1 MSTAQ
6 TLPPSST
13 PEISTPT
20 MDGVAHDGQRPI
32 RSRYEWM
39 DNLRLVLIV
48 GVIGAHVASAYVID
62 SDWYYMERTT
72 NAVTEL
78 AFGIV
83 VFMGG
88 LFGMGLLFL
97 VAGLLTPPAFARKGP
112 RLFVRDRILRL
123 GLPLVVFIAVIDP
136 LTDYIGHRAMGQADG
151 FLDYLGT
158 WIRQDA
164 DAGPA
169 WFIAALLAFSLVYA
183 AWRTAVPTRSG
194 SRMPFTS
201 PQLVGF
207 WMFIVVA
214 SFLTRL
220 VWPFMSDSI
229 FGLNLWEF
237 PQMMAM
243 FALGAQAA
251 ERGWAGGPLPDRVS
265 RRCGWA
271 AVSGMLMLLL
281 LVAIAAQGADENALL
296 GGFHVQALAIPIVE
310 ATVAIAMSLWTLEWF
325 RRRWNRSGSIS
336 RAAGRASYAAYLV
349 HAPVVVVLSIALR
362 WVAVPVE
369 IKFVV
374 VFLAGVP
381 AAFALGRLATRSRVL
396 GRVI

>member
-1 MSTAQ
+1 
-6 TLPPSST
+6 
-13 PEISTPT
+13 
-20 MDGVAHDGQRPI
+20 
-32 RSRYEWM
+32 M

-72 NAVTEL
+72 KALTEL

-112 RLFVRDRILRL
+112 RLFIRDRVLRL
-123 GLPLVVFIAVIDP
+123 GFPLVVFIAVIDP

-183 AWRTAVPTRSG
+183 AWRTAVPAGSVSG
-194 SRMPFTS
+194 LPFRGT
-201 PQLVGF
+201 QLVGF
-207 WMFIVVA
+207 GMFIVGA

-251 ERGWAGGPLPDRVS
+251 ERGWAGGPIPDRL
-265 RRCGWA
+265 RRTCRRT
-271 AVSGMLMLLL
+271 AVAGMVMLVL
-281 LVAIAAQGADENALL
+281 LVAVAGGSDDESALL

-310 ATVAIAMSLWTLEWF
+310 ATVAIGMSLWTLEWF
-325 RRRWNRSGSIS
+325 RRRWNRSSSMS
-336 RAAGRASYAAYLV
+336 RAASRASYAAYLV
-349 HAPVVVVLSIALR
+349 HAPAVVLLSVALG

-374 VFLAGVP
+374 VFFAGVP
-381 AAFALGRLATRSRVL
+381 VAFILGWLATRSRVI

>member
-1 MSTAQ
+1 
-6 TLPPSST
+6 
-13 PEISTPT
+13 
-20 MDGVAHDGQRPI
+20 
-32 RSRYEWM
+32 
-39 DNLRLVLIV
+39 
-48 GVIGAHVASAYVID
+48 
-62 SDWYYMERTT
+62 
-72 NAVTEL
+72 
-78 AFGIV
+78 
-83 VFMGG
+83 MGG

-123 GLPLVVFIAVIDP
+123 GLPLVAFIAVIDP

-169 WFIAALLAFSLVYA
+169 WFIAALLAFSLAYA

-194 SRMPFTS
+194 SRMPFRGS
-201 PQLVGF
+201 QLVGF

-265 RRCGWA
+265 RGCGWA

-281 LVAIAAQGADENALL
+281 LVAIAAQGVDENALL

-362 WVAVPVE
+362 WVPVPVE

-396 GRVI
+396 GHVI